1 MAKGSRRPAYV
12 PGIRTDRR
20 CGWPPCKK
28 GAPDDW
34 HTSAPGE
41 RRPWGF
47 HDVQCPTQAT
57 DPDLLPD
64 CTLIAGHAPPCD
76 YRPVWLE
83 HLGGKK
89 P

>member
-1 MAKGSRRPAYV
+1 MAAKGRPAYE
-12 PGIRTDRR
+12 PGIRADRR

-28 GAPDDW
+28 NAPDEW
-34 HTSAPGE
+34 HTTLPGE

-47 HDVQCPTQAT
+47 HDVQCPIQSA

-64 CTLIAGHAPPCD
+64 CTLIKDHAGPCD
-76 YRPVWLE
+76 YRGAWLE
-83 HLGGKK
+83 HLGGKR